1 MEISIH
7 QLLSS
12 YCQELNESWVK
23 HTTRIVDNQVSYES
37 LRPFIEKFREAEQD
51 GYDFQLVYCPF
62 ELLDK
67 SHPGAHFEEKMVE
80 EGSWSD
86 ITIINKMREESKTN
100 NWLPIDAP
108 LVRLRNE
115 KLKLKTGSFLQGY
128 VLENGPFF
136 ASKNSSTILVYCMMG
151 SVGHEISLISIL
163 YSKKIEDEKSKSY

>member
-80 EGSWSD
+80 WS
-86 ITIINKMREESKTN
+86 
-100 NWLPIDAP
+100 
-108 LVRLRNE
+108 VFRL
-115 KLKLKTGSFLQGY
+115 KK
-128 VLENGPFF
+128 FF
-136 ASKNSSTILVYCMMG
+136 YNSSL
-151 SVGHEISLISIL
+151 L
-163 YSKKIEDEKSKSY
+163 YDGKCRS